1 MHFVLFNV
9 KQSVLQV
16 SLTEEPKAT
25 EELTGAGAMV
35 GGGNSKWEALSLVP
49 DRSVDGLVTRKW
61 DKRLARKPK
70 MVLKKS
76 ESIFVLE
83 SVLSVFD

>member
-1 MHFVLFNV
+1 MHFVLLNV
-9 KQSVLQV
+9 KHSLYYLQV
-16 SLTEEPKAT
+16 SLTEEPKAS
-25 EELTGAGAMV
+25 EEVTGAGVAMV

-49 DRSVDGLVTRKW
+49 DRSVEGLVTRKW

-76 ESIFVLE
+76 E
-83 SVLSVFD
+83 